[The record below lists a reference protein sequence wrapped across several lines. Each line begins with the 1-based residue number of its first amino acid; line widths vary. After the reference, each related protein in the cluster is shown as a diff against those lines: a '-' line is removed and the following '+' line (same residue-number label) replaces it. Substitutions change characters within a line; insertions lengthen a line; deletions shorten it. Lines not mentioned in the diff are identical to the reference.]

1 MVEER
6 QVWENKHK
14 ADTKEQSQ
22 KIAKLEF
29 KLRAKKIERTEL
41 RIENQSVWNAIRVME
56 QSLREHKDYIVELR
70 KDSVRQTI
78 EYDRALVEAWGIGNS
93 EEHSA

>member
-1 MVEER
+1 
-6 QVWENKHK
+6 
-14 ADTKEQSQ
+14 
-22 KIAKLEF
+22 
-29 KLRAKKIERTEL
+29 
-41 RIENQSVWNAIRVME
+41 ME

>member
-1 MVEER
+1 MENAQRELEKAQKQTEKQRKLTKYCKKQTQELRGKLAEER

-29 KLRAKKIERTEL
+29 KLRAKKIERAEL
-41 RIENQSVWNAIRVME
+41 RAEINQSETPFKLWN
-56 QSLREHKDYIVELR
+56 SP
-70 KDSVRQTI
+70 
-78 EYDRALVEAWGIGNS
+78 
-93 EEHSA
+93 